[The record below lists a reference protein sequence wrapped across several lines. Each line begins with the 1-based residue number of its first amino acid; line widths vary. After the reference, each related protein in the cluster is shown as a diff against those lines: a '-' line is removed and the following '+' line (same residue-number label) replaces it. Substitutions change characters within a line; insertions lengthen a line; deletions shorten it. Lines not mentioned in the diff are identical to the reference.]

1 MQKIDWFF
9 IILIFILA
17 LGVGFAYLE
26 FGYIFPAESGDS
38 LHYNAAAL
46 GLIKTGELSLNKIF
60 AHGGLG
66 YPLFLAIIYKVFGQ
80 NNYEAVRIFQIFIL
94 AGIGILV
101 FLIGRNFLNLSP
113 LFAFLASLTLVFWP
127 YFIVWTSLILTE
139 ILFIFF
145 FILSILFLLKFR
157 ETQLLKHSL
166 LAGLTLGLATLIR
179 PEIIFLPIW
188 LFFFW
193 LLFRKRGQDFKTG
206 LKKQI
211 LVVII
216 FILIISPWLIR
227 NVTLFQTPLP
237 AFSFSRWV
245 DEPEEEKKNLFSY
258 LQEKIVEKPGLV
270 AKNMIYFWNPGA
282 QGLRAQA
289 LLEKYHSVGF
299 LFLIYK
305 ILFFIILAA
314 AFTSLFFIKKRRL
327 FLFWAIISYYWIIHG
342 LIFPSPRHTLPII
355 PLVILLAW
363 LSIETLYRFFRFKRL
378 QNRVSN
384 GVN

>member
-1 MQKIDWFF
+1 MKKVDWFF
-9 IILIFILA
+9 IIFIFILA
-17 LGVGFAYLE
+17 LGIGFAYLE

-38 LHYNAAAL
+38 FYYNAAAL
-46 GLIKTGELSLNKIF
+46 SLVKSGELPSDKAF
-60 AHGGLG
+60 ARDGPG
-66 YPLFLAIIYKVFGQ
+66 YPLFLAIIYKIFGQ
-80 NNYEAVRIFQIFIL
+80 NNYQIIRIFQIFIL

-101 FLIGRNFLNLSP
+101 FLIGRSFLNLSP
-113 LFAFLASLTLVFWP
+113 PFAFLASLTLVFWP
-127 YFIVWTSLILTE
+127 YLIVWTSLILTE

-145 FILSILFLLKFR
+145 LILSILFLLKSQK
-157 ETQLLKHSL
+157 TQLLKHYL

-193 LLFRKRGQDFKTG
+193 FLFKKGGQDLKTG

-227 NVTLFQTPLP
+227 NAILFQTPLP
-237 AFSFSRWV
+237 VYSFSRWGE
-245 DEPEEEKKNLFSY
+245 EPGGERKNLFSY
-258 LQEKIVEKPGLV
+258 LQEKIIEKPGLV

-282 QGLRAQA
+282 QGCRAQA
-289 LLEKYHSVGF
+289 LLEKYHFIGS

-305 ILFFIILAA
+305 ILFFIILGA
-314 AFTSLFFIKKRRL
+314 AFASLPFIKKKRL
-327 FLFWAIISYYWIIHG
+327 FLFWAAISYYWIVHG
-342 LIFPSPRHTLPII
+342 LIFPSPRHALPII

-363 LSIETLYRFFRFKRL
+363 LSIETLYRFFRFKPL
-378 QNRVSN
+378 QR
-384 GVN
+384 GL